1 MGLPSDSGSAATP
14 VERLPALGTTLFS
27 FRSCPTAMI
36 LRRSLLAAAI
46 VATAAAAPAA
56 APPFETPA
64 RVAFLVDLS
73 SGAELL
79 NKNAD
84 ALMPP
89 ASMAKMMTTEV
100 AFELI
105 DQGKLPLTK
114 MCTVRPETWKQ
125 WHSAGSTMFLSVNEQ
140 VSVENLLHGIVTL
153 SGNDASVV
161 LAECIAGT
169 EPAFVQQM
177 NALAQRLGMKNSRF
191 GNSTGWP
198 DEGATVVTARDLA
211 TLARATIENHPRL
224 YKRFYGQPSFTWG
237 RTLGSGQNITQAN
250 RNPIL
255 GKVPGAD
262 GLKTGHTEEA
272 GYGFTGSASQN
283 GRRLVMVVAGLGSF
297 NQRIDE
303 SSKLMN
309 WGYNAW
315 TSKPLFAAG
324 ARVGAAQVQLGSE
337 AEVALTAP
345 RAIAVTY
352 PAGAI
357 GGEPRMKIAYAGPLK
372 APIAKGQKVAELV
385 VTTPDGTV
393 QRMPLVAA
401 EAVEEAGFFGRMWL
415 GFKQLVG
422 LA

>member
-1 MGLPSDSGSAATP
+1 
-14 VERLPALGTTLFS
+14 
-27 FRSCPTAMI
+27 MI
-36 LRRSLLAAAI
+36 LRRYLLA
-46 VATAAAAPAA
+46 ATAAALTSSAIAA

-64 RVAFLVDLS
+64 RVAFLIDLS

-79 NKNAD
+79 NKDAD
-84 ALMPP
+84 VPMPP

-105 DQGKLPLTK
+105 DQGKLPLSK

-125 WHSAGSTMFLSVNEQ
+125 WHSAGSTMFLSPNEQ

-177 NALAQRLGMKNSRF
+177 NALAQKLGMKNSRF
-191 GNSTGWP
+191 GNATGWP
-198 DEGATVVTARDLA
+198 DEGATVVTARDLG
-211 TLARATIENHPRL
+211 TLARATIENHPKL
-224 YKRFYGQPSFTWG
+224 YKQFYSQPSFTWG
-237 RTLGSGQNITQAN
+237 KTLGSGQEITQGN

-255 GKVPGAD
+255 GKIAGAD

-272 GYGFTGSASQN
+272 GFGFTGSAEQN

-297 NQRIDE
+297 NQRIEE
-303 SSKLMN
+303 SVKLMN
-309 WGYNAW
+309 WGFNAW

-337 AEVALTAP
+337 DEVGLIASRP
-345 RAIAVTY
+345 IAVTY
-352 PAGAI
+352 PAGAV
-357 GGEPRMKIAYAGPLK
+357 GGEPRMKIAYNGPLK
-372 APIAKGQKVAELV
+372 APIAKGQKVADLV

-415 GFKQLVG
+415 GLKQLIG
-422 LA
+422 MT